1 MSGTETLWQEL
12 ICRLEG
18 VQAAQVVFAESGMPC
33 EIHVLAGPEK
43 SSKSLVRDIQS
54 ALTAQFGVQVDH
66 RIISVAQLSEGL
78 VPRGDFRLAHT
89 GLEIKSAGG
98 RVSASVTLAR
108 GCDTYTGH
116 GESANTPFARR
127 RCVSEAALAAV
138 NRAAGE
144 TCFEL
149 ASVDAVTLA
158 GQGIVVAQV
167 YSLRDAQRLL
177 GSAFL
182 NEDPDNAA
190 VHSVLSAVNR
200 RLSVLPRTAG

>member
-18 VQAAQVVFAESGMPC
+18 VQAAQVVFAENGMPC

-78 VPRGDFRLAHT
+78 VPRGDFRLAYT

-158 GQGIVVAQV
+158 GQGIVVTQV
-167 YSLRDAQRLL
+167 YSLRDGQRLL